1 VGAVTT
7 DARQRQKAA
16 LDRRIKACRKCV
28 DPDRLNEPGVTESA
42 PGFGSVDSPVAI
54 VGEALCRACMKAQE
68 PFLGGSGRIL
78 DRCYQRAGIA
88 KADLFITNSLHCHPP
103 GNRDPRPHESANC
116 LPFLQSELRDIA
128 RPRLVIGVG
137 KFAKA
142 ALVQVY
148 PEARELNW
156 PFRVP
161 RARRDDQA
169 GEPCLLFPPHPYHIM
184 TRDRLVR
191 EQYVHGLAPAIAW
204 GFDSAP

>member
-1 VGAVTT
+1 MDAVTT
-7 DARQRQKAA
+7 DARHRQKAA

-28 DPDRLNEPGVTESA
+28 DPDRLNETGVTESA
-42 PGFGSVDSPVAI
+42 PGFGSIDSPVAI

-78 DRCYQRAGIA
+78 DRCYQRAGVA
-88 KADLFITNSLHCHPP
+88 KAHLFITNSLHCHPP
-103 GNRDPRPHESANC
+103 GNRDPHPHESANC
-116 LPFLQSELRDIA
+116 LPFLHTELRDIV

-142 ALVQVY
+142 ALAQVY

-161 RARRDDQA
+161 PARRDDQP

-184 TRDRLVR
+184 TRERLVR
-191 EQYVHGLAPAIAW
+191 EQYVHSLARAIAW
-204 GFDSAP
+204 GFDSA